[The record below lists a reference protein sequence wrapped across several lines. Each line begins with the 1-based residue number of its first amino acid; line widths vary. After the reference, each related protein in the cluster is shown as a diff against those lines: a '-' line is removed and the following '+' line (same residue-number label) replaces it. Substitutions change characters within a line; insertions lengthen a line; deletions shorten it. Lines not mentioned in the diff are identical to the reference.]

1 MTVKNVQFGKNPKYL
16 TKKSSKYRAE
26 NLGVSFVFITQ
37 LGHPKN
43 CVSDSPTACI
53 FKYVNVCLFS
63 ARFNIVILVG
73 KQMFHLM
80 SDVQT

>member
-16 TKKSSKYRAE
+16 TKKSSK
-26 NLGVSFVFITQ
+26 LGVSFVFITQ

-43 CVSDSPTACI
+43 CVSDSPTAFI